1 VETQKGGSMFF
12 LLNWLENLNKPESPE
27 DLKKRLK
34 SRLKKNRTKIN
45 RTTEREEKTKERV

>member
-1 VETQKGGSMFF
+1 MFF

-27 DLKKRLK
+27 DLKKRLE

>member
-1 VETQKGGSMFF
+1 MFF

-34 SRLKKNRTKIN
+34 SRLKKNRTKIKP
-45 RTTEREEKTKERV
+45 REREEKR